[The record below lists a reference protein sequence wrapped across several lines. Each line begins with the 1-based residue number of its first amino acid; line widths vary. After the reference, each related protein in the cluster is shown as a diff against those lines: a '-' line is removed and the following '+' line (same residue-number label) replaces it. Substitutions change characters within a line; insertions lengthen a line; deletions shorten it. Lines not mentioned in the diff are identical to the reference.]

1 MRKESIILVAAA
13 LIMLPLSCKKD
24 ETTDTKPSL
33 SGLVISSAP
42 AYVSKGQEI
51 TMTIDVSH
59 LTRSNEEKETGKIGI
74 YWKVNDGDQ
83 ITVTEDIAGKSRY
96 DVKFTPDELGKY
108 SVSCCAYTLDN
119 SFYGAYASTSF
130 MAIDPAVSLSG
141 DLPYKA
147 PGEKYAQ
154 FTAGGLTWMAE
165 NLHETSAGLS
175 YNDCPVMDTIFG
187 RYYTYE
193 EALAACPSGWR
204 LPTAAEFDA
213 LGSDSAALMTNASFL
228 DSELWTYNNV
238 LKITNIVGFYALAV
252 GYVDKT
258 IIENYVTGEHEYA
271 AFWTSEKDGE
281 LASYRYLF
289 VTNPVVQKGLGSPV
303 SLALSVRCVK

>member
-1 MRKESIILVAAA
+1 MRKETIILVAAV
-13 LIMLPLSCKKD
+13 LVMLPLSCKKD
-24 ETTDTKPSL
+24 ETTETKPSL
-33 SGLVISSAP
+33 SGLTISSAP

-51 TMTIDVSH
+51 TMTIDASR
-59 LTRSNEEKETGKIGI
+59 LTKSDKSKETGAIGI

-83 ITVTEDIAGKSRY
+83 ITVTEDMTGKSIY
-96 DVKFTPDELGKY
+96 DVKFTPEELGTY

-119 SFYGAYASTSF
+119 SFYSAVASTSF
-130 MAIDPAVSLSG
+130 KAIDPAASLTG
-141 DLPYKA
+141 DLPVKA

-187 RYYTYE
+187 RYYTQE
-193 EALAACPSGWR
+193 EALSACPSGWR

-213 LGSDSAALMTNASFL
+213 LGSDSAALMTDASFL
-228 DSELWTYNNV
+228 DSEIWTYNNV
-238 LKITNIVGFYALAV
+238 VKITNSVGFYALAV

-258 IIENYVTGEHEYA
+258 IIEQFVTGEHEYA
-271 AFWTSEKDGE
+271 AFWTSDKDGD
-281 LASYRYLF
+281 LACYRYLF
-289 VTNPVVQKGLGSPV
+289 VTNPVVQKGLGSPK